1 MTTSLSTPVLSV
13 RSLRKE
19 FVIRGKA
26 GSGRKT
32 IVPVNDVSF
41 DILPGRTMA
50 LVGESGS
57 GKSTLARMIMRLYK
71 PEGGTISIDGAEIQ
85 SLSRRDLRPLRRQ
98 FQMVFQNPLLSFDP
112 SMTIGDSIA
121 EVLRLSGRLSR
132 EERTRRIGELLT
144 DVGLSPS
151 FADLRPRGVSGGEL
165 QRAALARA
173 ISVYPK
179 LLVLDEPTSA
189 LDVSIQGQVIAL
201 LERLQKERGM
211 AYLFATHD
219 LRVVRLTSH
228 DVMVVYRGRVVERAT
243 TDEIFRDA
251 RHPYTL
257 SLFAAEGVTGA
268 GHSGASGRGTCPLG
282 EGECDESDHLVEVSA
297 THWVRCWRA
306 YEGPGAA
313 EPPPHR

>member
-1 MTTSLSTPVLSV
+1 MSDTASSPVLSV
-13 RSLRKE
+13 RNLRKE

-26 GSGRKT
+26 GAGRKV

-41 DILPGRTMA
+41 DIMPGRTMA

-71 PEGGTISIDGAEIQ
+71 PEDGTISIDGTEIQ
-85 SLSRRDLRPLRRQ
+85 SLSRRELRPLRKQ

-112 SMTIGDSIA
+112 SMTIGASIA
-121 EVLRLSGRLSR
+121 EVLRLAGPLSMD
-132 EERTRRIGELLT
+132 ERNRRIGELLT

-151 FADLRPRGVSGGEL
+151 FAELKPRGVSGGEL

-173 ISVYPK
+173 ISVYPR

-201 LERLQKERGM
+201 LERLQRERGI

-228 DVMVVYRGRVVERAT
+228 DVMVVYRGQVVERAS
-243 TDEIFRDA
+243 TDEIFQGA

-257 SLFAAEGVTGA
+257 SLFAAEGVT
-268 GHSGASGRGTCPLG
+268 ASAPLEASSAVDCPLG
-282 EGECDESDHLVEVSA
+282 ASECADEGHLVELTPS
-297 THWVRCWRA
+297 HWVRCWRG
-306 YEGPGAA
+306 YVGPGALVA
-313 EPPPHR
+313 A